1 MNEELLKIYEDNTN
15 EYGLPVFDLFTWQNL
30 NSQYLDP
37 DTSLPM
43 SKRAK
48 VMIDTMIHF
57 FKKHKPKFPFRDFD
71 DHEVRQNF
79 YALKDLNLKDN
90 IFPKEKCKT
99 VHEKYDDYVGN
110 FPEWGMGILNFSSN
124 YNNISDMFMNRER
137 MKCSYDRS
145 PSPITMWNDQTD
157 LKQILSPIWRLH
169 PDCGMPLKNN
179 LYIEGVRVGAYFAT
193 QFKPSVA
200 KAFYDFT
207 KSKKVLDTSSGWGD
221 RMAGFFA
228 SNAEEY
234 YGMDPNGDLHKNY
247 HSMAI
252 KYSEWLGAE
261 NPQTETGDNWFQ
273 VEGKW
278 KTLGVDYRKKVKIYR
293 SPAEDLPWDEIP
305 DDIDIMFSSPPYF
318 ATEKY
323 AEGSKFEN
331 DQSWSRY
338 NSYEAW
344 RDGFYLPVMKKAFE
358 KLSPGGWLMVNI
370 MDPKVKGKRHKSC
383 DDLVNDLKEYFVGQI
398 GMRIM
403 ARPKSIKS
411 FEGDTHEE
419 RKAKYDEWQA
429 KWFIESVWCFRKP
442 DPSNNNDDIFAPYK
456 DSTLDGMGPIVVQQP
471 IKKKKLS
478 EATTEKSSLEGFFD

>member
-1 MNEELLKIYEDNTN
+1 M
-15 EYGLPVFDLFTWQNL
+15 
-30 NSQYLDP
+30 
-37 DTSLPM
+37 
-43 SKRAK
+43 
-48 VMIDTMIHF
+48 
-57 FKKHKPKFPFRDFD
+57 
-71 DHEVRQNF
+71 HEIRQSF
-79 YALKDLNLKDN
+79 YKLCNLNLKDN

-99 VHEKYDDYVGN
+99 VHEKYEDYVGN
-110 FPEWGMGILNFSSN
+110 FPDWGIGILNFSAIFN
-124 YNNISDMFMNRER
+124 TISDAFMNRER

-221 RMAGFFA
+221 RMTGFFA
-228 SNAEEY
+228 SDADEY
-234 YGMDPNGDLHKNY
+234 YGMDPNGDLHENY
-247 HSMAI
+247 HKMAVQ
-252 KYSEWLGAE
+252 YENWLGEE
-261 NPQTETGDNWFQ
+261 NPKSEFGDKWFS
-273 VEGKW
+273 VEGK
-278 KTLGVDYRKKVKIYR
+278 KKVKIYR

-305 DDIDIMFSSPPYF
+305 NDIDIMFSSPPYF
-318 ATEKY
+318 ATERY
-323 AEGSKFEN
+323 AEGSKFEG

-338 NSYEAW
+338 NSYEEW
-344 RDGFYLPVMKKAFE
+344 RDGFYLPVMKKAFD

-370 MDPKVKGKRHKSC
+370 MDPKVKGKRYKAC
-383 DDLVNDLKEYFVGQI
+383 DNLVNDLKEHFKGQI

-403 ARPKSIKS
+403 ARPKSLKS
-411 FEGDTHEE
+411 FEGNTHEE

-429 KWFIESVWCFRKP
+429 KWFVESVWCFQKP
-442 DPSNNNDDIFAPYK
+442 GGEDVDLFAPYK
-456 DSTLDGMGPIVVQQP
+456 DSTLDGMGPAIVQEP

-478 EATTEKSSLEGFFD
+478 QAITKNSSLTGFFD